1 MKKLVSLL
9 ALVATAG
16 GGLTSSAETHHACS
30 GATIEGSYA
39 FRVSGELFTPG
50 GLVYRDGI
58 ALTHFDGDHTLAQVD
73 YVLANGLPTAGPTDA
88 NGFHTDETGTYRVHE
103 NCTGEAE
110 IDFPTPPGGTSGAV
124 IKLFFVISDDG
135 RQLNTIV
142 TSITPPD
149 STVAI
154 PANIHSD
161 ATRVSH

>member
-16 GGLTSSAETHHACS
+16 GGLTSSAETHQACS
-30 GATIEGSYA
+30 DATIEGYYA
-39 FRVSGELFTPG
+39 FRVSGELFTPA

-58 ALTHFDGDHTLAQVD
+58 ALTHFGADHALTQVD
-73 YVLANGLPTAGPTDA
+73 YVLANGVPTAGPTDA
-88 NGFHTDETGTYRVHE
+88 NGFHTDETGTYTVHE

-110 IDFPTPPGGTSGAV
+110 IDFPTPPDGTSGAV

-142 TSITPPD
+142 TSITPPN
-149 STVAI
+149 STLAI

>member
-16 GGLTSSAETHHACS
+16 GGLTSSAETHQGCS
-30 GATIEGSYA
+30 DATIEGYYA

-58 ALTHFDGDHTLAQVD
+58 ALTHFEGNHALTQVD
-73 YVLANGLPTAGPTDA
+73 WVLANGLPTAGPTDA
-88 NGFHTDETGTYRVHE
+88 NGFHTDETGTYTVHE

-124 IKLFFVISDDG
+124 IKLFLVISDDG

-142 TSITPPD
+142 TSITPPN